1 MPSSLLCLRVKSSLY
16 RKRYS
21 LRIKSG
27 HFLDHEALSIETV
40 AFFFFS
46 SLKAI
51 MHAQMRNVSVL
62 RKLNVDGFF
71 FPVDLDHL
79 RSS

>member
-27 HFLDHEALSIETV
+27 HFWTMKHSPLRQLL
-40 AFFFFS
+40 FFFS

-51 MHAQMRNVSVL
+51 MNAQMRNVSVL